1 MAPLLW
7 RGLKP
12 STKLKSMNYPNHLS
26 RVLLLAVIGLVAF
39 RGFAQNSPA
48 AEPYKI
54 VNTAQ
59 IMGAGAIDYVYADN
73 DGRRLYVP
81 RGAQV
86 LVFDLDTL
94 KSVGAIT
101 NARAR
106 GAAVDPKSHHGFCS
120 SSPVVMWD
128 TKTLETIKT

>member
-1 MAPLLW
+1 
-7 RGLKP
+7 
-12 STKLKSMNYPNHLS
+12 MNCQNYLS
-26 RVLLLAVIGLVAF
+26 LLLLVAALGLLAS
-39 RGFAQNSPA
+39 RGFGQASSA
-48 AEPYKI
+48 AKPYKI

-59 IMGAGAIDYVYADN
+59 LMGSGGIDYVYADN

-106 GAAVDPKSHHGFCS
+106 GAAADPKSHHGFCS
-120 SSPVVMWD
+120 SSPVVVWD
-128 TKTLETIKT
+128 TKTLETIKTIEVQGRPDGILLEPAT